1 MSVNG
6 IRNNR
11 LSVLLIAFTMFFFI
25 SGCTKQGK
33 DLSEPAPDIM
43 HQMEDDGT
51 AIYADDPIAEEPQLD
66 LDDLNGIPED
76 SSEQEEIISA
86 EPYNGNVD

>member
-1 MSVNG
+1 
-6 IRNNR
+6 
-11 LSVLLIAFTMFFFI
+11 
-25 SGCTKQGK
+25 
-33 DLSEPAPDIM
+33 M

-51 AIYADDPIAEEPQLD
+51 AIYADDTIAEEPELD

-76 SSEQEEIISA
+76 SREQEEIISA